1 MAYTWR
7 MLKQKPNQ
15 PMRLYLI
22 NRDFQLRYMTVALG
36 VGVGSTLVTLSVI
49 LIPLF
54 QLKILRFPNFLP
66 TPFIWGMIFAAC
78 ANFVIVAGM
87 SILITHRIAGPMFS
101 MVRYLHLVKERR
113 ATVPLRVR
121 ENDDLR
127 FLVRNINDF
136 FEFLNGQ
143 VRLDSLEI
151 DKALNSLEGA
161 GDVERQQGITI
172 LRALRKDLE
181 GRAIPHQGS
190 QETLKT

>member
-1 MAYTWR
+1 
-7 MLKQKPNQ
+7 
-15 PMRLYLI
+15 MRLYLI
-22 NRDFQLRYMTVALG
+22 NRDFQLRYMGVALA
-36 VGVGSTLVTLSVI
+36 VGLGSTTVTLAVI

-54 QLKILRFPNFLP
+54 QLNILRFPNFLP
-66 TPFIWGMIFAAC
+66 TPFIWGMVLAAI

-113 ATVPLRVR
+113 AMVPLKVR

-143 VRLDSLEI
+143 VLKDSQSFDAALQLLEASDESDRLKGMGL
-151 DKALNSLEGA
+151 
-161 GDVERQQGITI
+161 
-172 LRALRKDLE
+172 LRELRNDLDL
-181 GRAIPHQGS
+181 RIIPHKEHQG
-190 QETLKT
+190 L